1 MSVPPPPRRP
11 GLPLGERRLVSTSAL
26 EPQAVLPTPRVRHV
40 WVQAP
45 SAQTGAGAMWV
56 AGVLLRWE
64 RPAEGL
70 RGLVAYVV
78 ADDSGSPVLVTQAL
92 AAGLIRPADPGPPPG

>member
-1 MSVPPPPRRP
+1 M
-11 GLPLGERRLVSTSAL
+11 
-26 EPQAVLPTPRVRHV
+26 
-40 WVQAP
+40 
-45 SAQTGAGAMWV
+45 GAMWV

-64 RPAEGL
+64 RPAEEL

-92 AAGLIRPADPGPPPG
+92 SAGLIRPAGSWATARVNESS